1 MDIGLDSVEI
11 VVWAEN
17 EFAVEIAD
25 SVCSEI
31 LTLNQFVDCIHVLAY
46 QKYGFDTPDKSEIYD
61 RLIKLL
67 IDKYDIPSE
76 SIFPDAEFIKDLGIQ

>member
-1 MDIGLDSVEI
+1 MDMGLDSVEI

-31 LTLNQFVDCIHVLAY
+31 LTLNQFVDCIQAICSAITSY
-46 QKYGFDTPDKSEIYD
+46 TQTIKKPPEGGFFNR
-61 RLIKLL
+61 RL
-67 IDKYDIPSE
+67 
-76 SIFPDAEFIKDLGIQ
+76 